1 MGKLGRKLG
10 SAVGGIL
17 GSEVAK
23 SGLAKKAFGMGIGNQ
38 KLVKDSGRKLGE
50 KVGSLLPFKN
60 GGVVVVVKAP
70 KKSRKGKK

>member
-1 MGKLGRKLG
+1 MGRLGKKLG

-17 GSEVAK
+17 GSEVSK
-23 SGLAKKAFGMGIGNQ
+23 SGLAKKAYGMGLGNE
-38 KLVKDSGRKLGE
+38 KLVKSAGRKLGE

-70 KKSRKGKK
+70 RKRRSKK

>member
-1 MGKLGRKLG
+1 MGRLGKKLG

-23 SGLAKKAFGMGIGNQ
+23 SGLARKAFGMGIGNQ

-50 KVGSLLPFKN
+50 KVGSLLPFKQ
-60 GGVVVVVKAP
+60 GGVVMVVKAP
-70 KKSRKGKK
+70 RKKRKSKK